1 MLPVSSVK
9 VMIGSITLMS
19 GMKEHLRMHFKHDIS
34 GNGFSSWDAM
44 LNGVGIIFRSHQGS
58 DPE

>member
-9 VMIGSITLMS
+9 LTGSIPLMS
-19 GMKEHLRMHFKHDIS
+19 GMKGHLRMHFKHDIA

-44 LNGVGIIFRSHQGS
+44 LNEVGIIFKSHQGS

>member
-9 VMIGSITLMS
+9 LIGSITLMT
-19 GMKEHLRMHFKHDIS
+19 GMKEHLRMHFKHDIA
-34 GNGFSSWDAM
+34 GNGFLSWDAM
-44 LNGVGIIFRSHQGS
+44 LNRVGIIFRSPQGS

>member
-9 VMIGSITLMS
+9 LIALITLMT
-19 GMKEHLRMHFKHDIS
+19 GMKEHLRMHFKHDIA
-34 GNGFSSWDAM
+34 GNGFLSWDAM
-44 LNGVGIIFRSHQGS
+44 LNKAGIIFRSHQGS